1 METKPLDSQT
11 AVDPYKSP
19 TPDEI
24 TIVATGISDGSKEAD
39 TKIIPIE
46 VFNELSDCHF
56 NAAHLYGSISKTEKK
71 TVMATSLANA
81 AEAKINIIATN
92 FYFNINDGYE
102 TTGLDKAKAYFD
114 FFNKPKTFVGDNGI
128 MSNNSDAIKGWALKD
143 EPTFTQISQPG
154 NKVSYNL
161 KNVYDYIRENDSQDR
176 IVHVN
181 LPGGVCDVLEN
192 HSFEEYLNVFQA
204 NFNPRLWS
212 YDFYPVYQKSCLLND
227 ACKVNGDCAVDV
239 DHETFYADLDTF
251 HKRAKATGGVFWAY
265 VQSAEYIHGNIF
277 RPAALEPYIRFEAFS
292 ALAFGAQGIVYWTY
306 RPQPNTE
313 SSVRP
318 SALVDRHADRMAAW
332 YFARQVN
339 YEIKEYSKVFVNSE
353 LKAWGHAGNNYG
365 GPSIGEGGI
374 GGILSIKASGAG
386 ALVTQLKTNGHN
398 YVVIVSHDVV
408 NFQTVEITFVP
419 TVIYELTPTN
429 SHGTHG
435 TEKQIKT
442 RTIKRQLIPG
452 GYLIYEFTGSVS

>member
-1 METKPLDSQT
+1 METKPLNSPT
-11 AVDPYKSP
+11 AAYPYKSP
-19 TPDEI
+19 TPGSI
-24 TIVATGISDGSKEAD
+24 SIVATGISDGSKEAD

-46 VFNELSDCHF
+46 VFNELGDCYF
-56 NAAHLYGSISKTEKK
+56 NAAHLYGSISKTEKEE
-71 TVMATSLANA
+71 ALSASLANA
-81 AEAKINIIATN
+81 AAAEIGIIASN
-92 FYFNINDGYE
+92 FYFNIHEQYG
-102 TTGLDKAKAYFD
+102 TLGFDKVKAFIE
-114 FFNKPKTFVGDNGI
+114 FFNKPRTFVDGNGEI
-128 MSNNSDAIKGWALKD
+128 QNISNAIKGWVLKD
-143 EPTFTQISQPG
+143 EPTYTQISRPADS
-154 NKVSYNL
+154 VSYNL
-161 KNVYDYIRENDSQDR
+161 KNVYDYILANDRQR
-176 IVHVN
+176 RTVQIN
-181 LPGGVCDVLEN
+181 LPGGVCPALET

-212 YDFYPVYQKSCLLND
+212 YDFYPVSQKSCLLND
-227 ACKVNGDCAVDV
+227 VCKVKGDCAVDV

-265 VQSAEYIHGNIF
+265 VQSMEYIHGDIF

-292 ALAFGAQGIVYWTY
+292 ALAFGAQGIGYWTY
-306 RPQPNTE
+306 RQQPNSK

-318 SALVDRHADRMAAW
+318 SALVDRYGNKMPAW

-339 YEIKEYSKVFVNSE
+339 YQIKEYGKVFVNSE

-398 YVVIVSHDVV
+398 YMVIVSHDVV
-408 NFQTVEITFVP
+408 NYQTVEITFVP

-435 TEKQIKT
+435 TAKQIKT

>member
-1 METKPLDSQT
+1 METKPLNSP
-11 AVDPYKSP
+11 AAADPYKSP
-19 TPDEI
+19 TPGSI
-24 TIVATGISDGSKEAD
+24 SIVATGISDGSKEAD

-46 VFNELSDCHF
+46 VFNELIVCHF
-56 NAAHLYGSISKTEKK
+56 NAAHLYGSISKTEKEE
-71 TVMATSLANA
+71 ALSASLANA
-81 AEAKINIIATN
+81 AAAEIGIIASN
-92 FYFNINDGYE
+92 YYFNINEGHE
-102 TTGLDKAKAYFD
+102 ATGLDKVKAFIE
-114 FFNKPKTFVGDNGI
+114 FFNKPRTFVDGNGEI
-128 MSNNSDAIKGWALKD
+128 QNISNAIKGWTLKD
-143 EPTFTQISQPG
+143 EPTFTQISQPADS
-154 NKVSYNL
+154 VSYNL
-161 KNVYDYIRENDSQDR
+161 KNVYDYIKENDSQGR

-212 YDFYPVYQKSCLLND
+212 YDFYPVSQKSCLLND
-227 ACKVNGDCAVDV
+227 VCKVNGDCAVDV

-265 VQSAEYIHGNIF
+265 VQSMEYIHGSIF

-306 RPQPNTE
+306 RPQPNSE

-318 SALVDRHADRMAAW
+318 SALVDRHADRLPAW

-339 YEIKEYSKVFVNSE
+339 YEIQEYSKVFVNSE

-386 ALVTQLKTNGHN
+386 ALVTQLKTDGHN
-398 YVVIVSHDVV
+398 YMVIVSHDVV
-408 NFQTVEITFVP
+408 TSQTVEITFVP

-429 SHGTHG
+429 SHGAHG

-452 GYLIYEFTGSVS
+452 GYLIYDFKGNVS